1 MNYIKKTLLL
11 FFTLIGITSN
21 GQIIGSNL
29 VQNQS
34 FEEYFQCPWSSG
46 QLSYAKY
53 WFSLSTEYY
62 NSCNLGSHSVPLNYN
77 GFQYARTG
85 IAYAGFEVYWGPPW
99 VGNPIPFQESIK
111 NLLKDS
117 LLKNK
122 RYCVDYYIS
131 LSDETIK
138 FADVQNNNIIF
149 YDSIGVM
156 FSDTVLQDVDYPT
169 ACDDYVK
176 FSRNLDGVDTTN
188 WFKISGSIIAKG
200 GEKYLRIGKFYP
212 VNWPPNTKAEFYVYV
227 DDVSVC
233 ECAYNVNLGMD
244 TKLCEGESLLLNAM
258 LPNATYLWQDGSTNA
273 TYEVKQPGT
282 YWVTAYIA
290 EYDITTSDTIVIS
303 TEDEKICNPPLIIPN
318 FITPNGDGNNDN
330 FQLGNADKYDLSLQ
344 IYNRWGN
351 LIYQTANYQNDFS
364 CSQCADGV
372 YYYLLSAKSKR
383 NGMVKEY
390 KGSVTVVK

>member
-1 MNYIKKTLLL
+1 MNIKNYIL
-11 FFTLIGITSN
+11 FFLFTTTFVTTR
-21 GQIIGSNL
+21 GQIIGPNL
-29 VQNQS
+29 LQNPS
-34 FEEYFQCPWSSG
+34 FEEYYQCSWSSG

-53 WFSLSTEYY
+53 WFGLSTEYY

-85 IAYAGFEVYWGPPW
+85 SAYAGFDIYWGPPW
-99 VGNPIPFQESIK
+99 IGHPSPFQESIK

-131 LSDETIK
+131 LSGETVA
-138 FADVQNNNIIF
+138 FAAVQNNNIIF

-176 FSRNLDGVDTTN
+176 FSRSLVGVDTTN

-212 VNWPPNTKAEFYVYV
+212 VNWPANTKAEFYVYV

-233 ECAYNVNLGMD
+233 ECAYNIN
-244 TKLCEGESLLLNAM
+244 
-258 LPNATYLWQDGSTNA
+258 
-273 TYEVKQPGT
+273 
-282 YWVTAYIA
+282 
-290 EYDITTSDTIVIS
+290 
-303 TEDEKICNPPLIIPN
+303 
-318 FITPNGDGNNDN
+318 
-330 FQLGNADKYDLSLQ
+330 
-344 IYNRWGN
+344 
-351 LIYQTANYQNDFS
+351 
-364 CSQCADGV
+364 
-372 YYYLLSAKSKR
+372 
-383 NGMVKEY
+383 
-390 KGSVTVVK
+390 